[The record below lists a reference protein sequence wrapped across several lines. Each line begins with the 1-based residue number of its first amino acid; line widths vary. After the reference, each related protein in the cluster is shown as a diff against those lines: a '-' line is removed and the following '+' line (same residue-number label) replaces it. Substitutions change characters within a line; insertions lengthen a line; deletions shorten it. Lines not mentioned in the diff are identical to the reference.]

1 MLKFKAYYYYFLLI
15 ACLFPFITMSQ
26 SLSSQEIARRHLE
39 TNREQWQLTV
49 EDLQFM
55 HLNDQYF
62 SKHSEVE
69 HVYLNQTHFGIPV
82 HNAIAGIHIK
92 NNEVVFS
99 TNGFI
104 PNLAS
109 KVNSA
114 QPVITP
120 LEAIYFSTSFLGIE
134 GNTTLRLK
142 NKKPG
147 IFIFEGGDISNSDIS
162 VKLKFEYSPLEDA
175 ARLIWQLMIDN
186 KISAD
191 MWNMH
196 VDAVT
201 GEIIGQYNLT
211 IYCHF
216 SNSGDHDHNAH
227 CNSYDTASFSKVL
240 QNNINLTGEA
250 YHVFPLP
257 IESPIHGER
266 ELLTEPADAQASPY
280 GWHDIDGD
288 GSADYNITRGNNAHA
303 YLDEEENDASIG
315 DEPNGGA
322 DLNFD
327 FPFDPLLDPE
337 ENQEAAITQLFYA
350 VNYAHDFS
358 FHYGFDEAAGNF
370 QTMNYSG
377 EGFGSDQVNAEGQ
390 DGNDTNNSNFST
402 PSDGAPGRMQMYLW
416 NSPGGQLLS
425 VSSPE
430 SISGLYNT
438 GHAIY
443 GPPVSTE
450 PIIGQLVEAFD
461 GSDLPTLGCQT
472 LINPEEIN
480 GKIALIDRGD
490 CVFERKTLNAEA
502 AGAIA
507 VIICNYQQGTTT
519 MGGSFGNEEP
529 TIPTIMVEQSAC
541 QIFKQMIDEGITVS
555 IGVQDDGT
563 PNTIDGNFDNGVI
576 IHEYAHGISNRL
588 TGGPSQE
595 ACLFNDEQMGEG
607 WSDFFTLITTV
618 KPGDTGSLPRGIGN
632 YVNKSGVNGSG
643 LRRVPY
649 STDLNIND
657 QSYDDIIGTE
667 IPHQLGEVWT
677 AVLWDMY
684 WAMVDVYG
692 FDENQLTGTGGNNMA
707 IQLVMDGMKLQAC
720 SPGFIDGRDAILAA
734 DEILFDGNNACLI
747 WEVFARRGLGFN
759 ADQGSSFDRHDG
771 FPGFETLPECVKEL
785 KLTKQVTPVITS
797 GEEITVTLEVTNHKE
812 TIASGVVLTDEIP
825 DGAEYINGSASG
837 SVPELNGNML
847 IFDLG
852 DMPAGQSTTIS
863 YRLSTLTTLYSE
875 SQFFDGMEN
884 GDNLWDINNLTGIA
898 IWDISSGDPHSGSYS
913 WFVPDTEERNDQEL
927 YFFDPFLVHGDQP
940 VLRFSHKY
948 DTEPGKDGGFVDIS
962 VDGGDSWEDVT
973 DLFFRKEYRGDIDF
987 LTFSNA
993 GQGAFWGNSD
1003 GYVDSYVDLSPFAGE
1018 YILVRFRFGSDAE
1031 EEGDVEEGIGWYVDD
1046 VEIMDMFNFHTE
1058 ACVTSEESS
1067 VCTFAPGKGT
1077 VVNAGDPSSI
1087 NDEQNLVNFKVF
1099 PTPADE
1105 VINCSVSVENPG
1117 DFDLGIF
1124 SIDGRK
1130 VMVHTG
1136 HLNSGL
1142 NQFSLNIASL
1152 PSGIYYCVV
1161 NLKERQITQKFI
1173 IE

>member
-1 MLKFKAYYYYFLLI
+1 MLKFKTYNYLFLLFV
-15 ACLFPFITMSQ
+15 CLFPFIATSQ
-26 SLSSQEIARRHLE
+26 SLSSEEIARGHLE
-39 TNREQWQLTV
+39 ANREQWQLTA
-49 EDLQFM
+49 EDLRFM
-55 HLNDQYF
+55 HLNDQYT
-62 SKHSEVE
+62 SKHNSVE
-69 HVYLNQTHFGIPV
+69 HVYLNQTFRGIPV
-82 HNAIAGIHIK
+82 HNAISGIHIK
-92 NNEVVFS
+92 DGKVVYT
-99 TNGFI
+99 TNKFV
-104 PNLAS
+104 PNLFS
-109 KVNSA
+109 KVNTTN
-114 QPVITP
+114 PVISP
-120 LEAIYFSTSFLGIE
+120 QEAIIFSSTFLEIE
-134 GNTTLRLK
+134 LSTALRLK
-142 NKKPG
+142 DKKPG
-147 IFIFEGGDISNSDIS
+147 VYTFDGGNISNSDIA
-162 VKLKFEYSPLEDA
+162 VKLKLDYSPFEEA
-175 ARLIWQLMIDN
+175 ARLIWQVMIDD
-186 KISAD
+186 KHSAD

-211 IYCHF
+211 IYCNF
-216 SNSGDHDHNAH
+216 FNSGSHDHNAQ
-227 CNSYDTASFSKVL
+227 CISRNDSRTSETTI
-240 QNNINLTGEA
+240 NNLNLTGET

-257 IESPIHGER
+257 VESPIHGER
-266 ELLTEPADAQASPY
+266 ELLIEPADALASPY

-288 GSADYNITRGNNAHA
+288 GTADYEITRGNNTHA

-315 DEPNGGA
+315 DEPNGGPG
-322 DLNFD
+322 LNFD
-327 FPFDPLLDPE
+327 FPFNPLLAPE

-390 DGNDTNNSNFST
+390 DGNDTNNSSFST

-443 GPPVSTE
+443 GLPVSLD
-450 PIIGQLVEAFD
+450 PIVGQLAEAFD
-461 GSDLPTLGCQT
+461 GSDLPTLGCEA
-472 LINPEEIN
+472 LINPEEVN

-541 QIFKQMIDEGITVS
+541 QIFRQMIDEGITVS
-555 IGVQDDGT
+555 IGIQDDGT
-563 PNTIDGNFDNGVI
+563 PNTLDGNFDNGVI

-607 WSDFFTLITTV
+607 WSDFFALISTV
-618 KPGDTGSLPRGIGN
+618 KPGDIGTQPRGIGN
-632 YVNKSGVNGSG
+632 YVNKSGINGSG

-657 QSYDDIIGTE
+657 QTYDDIIGTE

-677 AVLWDMY
+677 AVLWDLY

-692 FDENQLTGTGGNNMA
+692 FDEDQVTGTGGNNMA

-734 DEILFDGNNACLI
+734 DEILFDGNNDCLI

-771 FPGFETLPECVKEL
+771 FPGFEILPECVKEL

-812 TIASGVVLTDEIP
+812 NTASGVLLTDEIP
-825 DGAEYINGSASG
+825 DGAEYINGSAIG
-837 SVPELNGNML
+837 SVPELNGNIL

-852 DMPAGQSTTIS
+852 DMPVGQSATIS
-863 YRLSTLTTLYSE
+863 YRLSTATTLYSE

-884 GDNLWDINNLTGIA
+884 GDILWDINNLTGIA
-898 IWDISSGDPHSGSYS
+898 IWDISTEDPHSGSYS

-948 DTEPGKDGGFVDIS
+948 DTEPAKDGGIVDIS
-962 VDGGDSWEDVT
+962 VDGGDSWEDVS
-973 DLFFRKEYRGDIDF
+973 DLFFRKEYRGEIDF
-987 LTFSNA
+987 LTFSKA
-993 GQGAFWGNSD
+993 GQGAFWGTSD
-1003 GYVDSYVDLSPFAGE
+1003 GYIDSYVDLSPFLGE

-1031 EEGDVEEGIGWYVDD
+1031 EEGAIEEGIGWYVDD
-1046 VEIMDMFNFHTE
+1046 IEIMDMFNYHTE

-1067 VCTFAPGKGT
+1067 VCTSARGKGT
-1077 VVNAGDPSSI
+1077 VVNAGDPSNV
-1087 NDEQNLVNFKVF
+1087 NDQQNLINFIVF

-1105 VINCSVSVENPG
+1105 VINFSLHVENPD

-1124 SIDGRK
+1124 TIDGRE
-1130 VMVHTG
+1130 VLNHSG
-1136 HLNSGL
+1136 HLDRGL
-1142 NQFSLNIASL
+1142 NQFFLNTTALSG
-1152 PSGIYYCVV
+1152 GIYYCVIQ
-1161 NLKERQITQKFI
+1161 LQKGQITKKII